1 MILLFYMVDVC
12 LYLVL
17 NLKKTK
23 KQTVDIHINMV
34 LIKHIYINHYY
45 HIQFEHEQSVMQQ
58 SAFNENVVP
67 RKDSCLIRKHGS
79 HEIKHTRPPSSY
91 GKPNIYMYNIFL
103 KWNIYT
109 LVKW

>member
-17 NLKKTK
+17 NLKNK
-23 KQTVDIHINMV
+23 KKTVDIHINMV

-109 LVKW
+109 SVKW

>member
-1 MILLFYMVDVC
+1 
-12 LYLVL
+12 
-17 NLKKTK
+17 
-23 KQTVDIHINMV
+23 MV

-79 HEIKHTRPPSSY
+79 HEIKHTRPPSLY

>member
-17 NLKKTK
+17 NLKNK